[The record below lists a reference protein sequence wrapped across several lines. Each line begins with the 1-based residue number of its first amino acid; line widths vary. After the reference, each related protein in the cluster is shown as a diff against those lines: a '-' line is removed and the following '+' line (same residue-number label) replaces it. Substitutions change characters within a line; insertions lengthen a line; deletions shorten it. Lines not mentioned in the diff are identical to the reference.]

1 MKKSIIFLILIIFI
15 GCKPS
20 PTYNAFD
27 KEFDI
32 SLSEVVNDRCDTI
45 TVGCGYFNFRQ
56 KKGRLK
62 NYYQVYMDD
71 WNKVVAKGF
80 DYSLDTLICKSEK
93 EIKTKRYAK
102 ISNKNIAELNS
113 ELKKFGFV
121 FSKQKKSEFGYN
133 RIEIIK

>member
-1 MKKSIIFLILIIFI
+1 MKKSFIFFILIISI

-32 SLSEVVNDRCDTI
+32 SINQVVNDGCDTI
-45 TVGCGYFNFRQ
+45 PVGCGYFNFRQ

-62 NYYQVYMDD
+62 NYYQVYLND
-71 WNKVVAKGF
+71 WNEVVAKGF
-80 DYSLDTLICKSEK
+80 DYSLDTLICKSKK
-93 EIKTKRYAK
+93 EIEIKRYAK

-113 ELKKFGFV
+113 ELKNFW
-121 FSKQKKSEFGYN
+121 
-133 RIEIIK
+133 ICI